1 MFQIRDKIISSPIIV
16 APMAGISND
25 AFRQLCFEFKAG
37 LVYTEMV
44 SDKAIY
50 YENRKTMDMLKVS
63 EESHPVSMQLFGS
76 DVQTMVHAAKV
87 LDSQTDCDII
97 DINMGCPVNKVVKT
111 GSGSALM
118 KHEDEAAIIVKQIVQ
133 NHGGNIS
140 ATSSEG
146 KGTTF
151 TIELPVQQG

>member
-63 EESHPVSMQLFGS
+63 KESHPVSM
-76 DVQTMVHAAKV
+76 
-87 LDSQTDCDII
+87 
-97 DINMGCPVNKVVKT
+97 
-111 GSGSALM
+111 
-118 KHEDEAAIIVKQIVQ
+118 
-133 NHGGNIS
+133 
-140 ATSSEG
+140 
-146 KGTTF
+146 
-151 TIELPVQQG
+151 